1 MNTKSKKAVS
11 HIFVIGKTDIG
22 KFRDENQDRFRI
34 TMIGDNTAFAVVCD
48 GMGGAKSGGLAA
60 SVASDIVYE
69 RISLSYRE
77 DMESKSIKSLLIS
90 AFSAA
95 NSVVHD
101 RSINEVENS
110 GMGTT
115 CVATLV
121 NNGKAYIASVG
132 DSRAYLLNNDSI
144 KQITNDHTVVEYLHS
159 KGIID
164 EDEMKSHRMK
174 NLITRAVGIDV
185 NVDVDYFEIDVTHG
199 DVLLVC
205 TDGLT
210 NYCSDE
216 FIYSVV
222 YKKQLE
228 QSLCELIDHSNMRG
242 GKDNITAVLIS
253 V

>member
-1 MNTKSKKAVS
+1 MST
-11 HIFVIGKTDIG
+11 IFVIGKTDIG
-22 KFRDENQDRFRI
+22 RFRDENQDRFRI
-34 TMIGDNTAFAVVCD
+34 TMIGDDTAFAVVCD

-69 RISLSYRE
+69 RISLSYRR
-77 DMESKSIKSLLIS
+77 DMEPKSIKSLLIS

-95 NSVVHD
+95 NGVVYC
-101 RSINEVENS
+101 RSKDEEENS

-132 DSRAYLLNNDSI
+132 DSRAYLIGDDGI

-164 EDEMKSHRMK
+164 EQEMKSHRMK
-174 NLITRAVGIDV
+174 NLITRAVGIEED
-185 NVDVDYFEIDVTHG
+185 VDVDYFETDAEQG
-199 DVLLVC
+199 NVLLIC

-216 FIYSVV
+216 LIYSIV
-222 YKKQLE
+222 YKRPLE
-228 QSLCELIDHSNMRG
+228 QALNELIDYSNTRG
-242 GKDNITAVLIS
+242 GKDNITAILIS